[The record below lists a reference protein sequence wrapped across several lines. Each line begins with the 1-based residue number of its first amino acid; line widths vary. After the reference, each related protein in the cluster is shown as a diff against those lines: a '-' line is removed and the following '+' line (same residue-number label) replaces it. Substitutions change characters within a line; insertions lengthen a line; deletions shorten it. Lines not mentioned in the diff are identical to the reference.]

1 MAIGC
6 TTRPDDPLDLTTQ
19 QTMATMTKKLM
30 MQPMTMTPISQ
41 ALQDDDDDNNTDN
54 NDDGGLIAA
63 SRTDEHADRQSGRSE
78 TDGGMDRLAEGQSD
92 GKQTNNYN
100 GQLGQEGRPWQAI
113 VDLDVLVDV
122 IHCNLLLC

>member
-41 ALQDDDDDNNTDN
+41 ALQNDDDDDDDDDKTDN
-54 NDDGGLIAA
+54 NDNGGLIAA
-63 SRTDEHADRQSGRSE
+63 SRTD
-78 TDGGMDRLAEGQSD
+78 
-92 GKQTNNYN
+92 
-100 GQLGQEGRPWQAI
+100 
-113 VDLDVLVDV
+113 
-122 IHCNLLLC
+122 

>member
-41 ALQDDDDDNNTDN
+41 ALQDEDEDDDNNDN
-54 NDDGGLIAA
+54 NDDGGLIAE
-63 SRTDEHADRQSGRSE
+63 SRT
-78 TDGGMDRLAEGQSD
+78 MNM
-92 GKQTNNYN
+92 QTLTGAYK
-100 GQLGQEGRPWQAI
+100 P
-113 VDLDVLVDV
+113 
-122 IHCNLLLC
+122 